1 MEVGFFICGGCIVIM
16 GPRDF
21 VRGEKMWKN
30 VFFLFFILY
39 FFWSPL
45 SYVRFLQHFVG
56 KNFCL
61 LPFNSLITEQ
71 PKFFNPSFSSFSLLV
86 LLPIYYI
93 FFFFFLY
100 FKFFFE
106 KATSTLTQ
114 REELISD
121 FEMCVLIV
129 ERVENNFFNLK
140 LF

>member
-1 MEVGFFICGGCIVIM
+1 MKVGFFICGGCIVIM
-16 GPRDF
+16 GPMDF
-21 VRGEKMWKN
+21 VRERKCGKM
-30 VFFLFFILY
+30 FFFFSLFYI

-56 KNFCL
+56 KNFL
-61 LPFNSLITEQ
+61 LPFNCLITKQ

-93 FFFFFLY
+93 FFFFLY
-100 FKFFFE
+100 FEFFFE

-129 ERVENNFFNLK
+129 ERVENKFFNLK